1 MNTRATKTTG
11 IEPYVIDCI
20 CLNFSEVQALEY
32 LSSKGYD
39 ISPAEYYR
47 IKNDIKYN
55 TQTRLNLIASEGFMA
70 QHLERIDMLKMV
82 QAELIEQ
89 YQNEKSPINKA
100 KILMN
105 IAEIQQYLSS
115 FYDASRY
122 VLEQSV
128 KAKRK
133 KRLEAVN

>member
-1 MNTRATKTTG
+1 MNTRETKTTG

-20 CLNFSEVQALEY
+20 CLNYSEEQALQY
-32 LSSKGYD
+32 LSTKGYD
-39 ISPAEYYR
+39 ISRAELYR
-47 IKNDIKYN
+47 IKNDIKNN
-55 TQTRLNLIASEGFMA
+55 TTTRLNLIASEGFMA
-70 QHLERIDMLKMV
+70 QHLERIDMLKTV

-89 YQNEKSPINKA
+89 YKNEKSPINKA

-133 KRLEAVN
+133 KSIEAVN